1 MMDTDTI
8 GLFDCRVPPWMGQ
21 TGPDGDI
28 VLSSRIRLARNVHGV
43 PFPGQADDAQLEKIG
58 DRVADAVPELIQA
71 DQTHDYAVLDM
82 ALLSDQERRILVE
95 KHVTSV
101 KHIRKPAHRSLIIR
115 DDTAVSIM
123 VNEED
128 HLRIQSLTAGL
139 DLKSAW
145 HMADETDDLLES
157 RVGFAFN
164 EDLGYLTS
172 CPTNL
177 GTGLRASVMF
187 HLPGLVL
194 LQQMHRII
202 EASTQL
208 GMTVRGYYG
217 EGTEAYGNVFQVSN
231 QQTLGFN
238 EAEIV
243 NNVFGLARQV
253 VEQERAARRMLMN
266 ESANEL
272 ADRVWRAYGILR
284 YARSV
289 SGQEALGLLS
299 TVRLGID
306 MGIVEDLPPEVFS
319 ELIIGTRSSVVT
331 KMATVERMDK
341 PERDRL
347 RANVI
352 RARFR
357 GVENV

>member
-1 MMDTDTI
+1 
-8 GLFDCRVPPWMGQ
+8 
-21 TGPDGDI
+21 
-28 VLSSRIRLARNVHGV
+28 
-43 PFPGQADDAQLEKIG
+43 
-58 DRVADAVPELIQA
+58 
-71 DQTHDYAVLDM
+71 
-82 ALLSDQERRILVE
+82 
-95 KHVTSV
+95 
-101 KHIRKPAHRSLIIR
+101 
-115 DDTAVSIM
+115 
-123 VNEED
+123 
-128 HLRIQSLTAGL
+128 
-139 DLKSAW
+139 
-145 HMADETDDLLES
+145 MADETDDLLEA

-172 CPTNL
+172 CPTNV
-177 GTGLRASVMF
+177 GTGLRASVMV

-194 LQQMHRII
+194 LQQMHRVI

-238 EAEIV
+238 ETEIV
-243 NNVFGLARQV
+243 GNVFGLARQV

-289 SGQEALGLLS
+289 SGQEVLGLLS

-306 MGIVEDLPPEVFS
+306 MNIIQDLSPDIFS

-331 KMATVERMDK
+331 KMAKAERMDK
-341 PERDRL
+341 QERDRL